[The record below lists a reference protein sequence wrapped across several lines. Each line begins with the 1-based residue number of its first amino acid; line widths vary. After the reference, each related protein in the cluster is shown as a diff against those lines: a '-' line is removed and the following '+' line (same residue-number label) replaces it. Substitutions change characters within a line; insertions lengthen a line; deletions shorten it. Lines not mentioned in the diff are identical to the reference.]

1 MPVLQSTRK
10 ADNYLLKH
18 KRSWPE
24 ARLHGPWSSGLVN
37 QLAGVGLGFCLL
49 AGAANLNAQ
58 ITSGGPHFQFTAK
71 PLFPVVLAQPF
82 PHASAAFDQTRTLI
96 LQNYYSTTVTEEA
109 LYHAA
114 IRGMLRH
121 ISPPEDPERAMLWSP
136 ESFHTVSNKLYSLRV
151 SLGIRSTYNQHDGA
165 LTVTSVATGSP
176 AEGRLQRHDRIMR
189 VDGTALK
196 GQTLA
201 AIRDSLSG
209 VAGKTVRLTIVRDI
223 MIREIELTLAPFE
236 VIEHAVRL
244 LPDGVGYV
252 RIKRMTKGIS
262 VKVKAAIEVLRSRG
276 ARALVIDLREN
287 SGGVFAEGLRVAELF
302 VRKGVP
308 LLHSLGKGSKV
319 HSYRAGNEAPF
330 TGPLALLVDS
340 STASAA
346 EMVAAALARRQGTLL
361 VGDTTFGKGVLEQ
374 TFTLDNDYRVKFIVG
389 ALYGPTG
396 RSWQSRGIS
405 PSVLTKDTSSPDN
418 YLQLAPSE
426 WLNKDTALRAAWQF
440 LIDGKWSRHGETS
453 EEDGRSTQG
462 S

>member
-1 MPVLQSTRK
+1 
-10 ADNYLLKH
+10 
-18 KRSWPE
+18 
-24 ARLHGPWSSGLVN
+24 
-37 QLAGVGLGFCLL
+37 
-49 AGAANLNAQ
+49 
-58 ITSGGPHFQFTAK
+58 
-71 PLFPVVLAQPF
+71 
-82 PHASAAFDQTRTLI
+82 
-96 LQNYYSTTVTEEA
+96 
-109 LYHAA
+109 
-114 IRGMLRH
+114 
-121 ISPPEDPERAMLWSP
+121 
-136 ESFHTVSNKLYSLRV
+136 
-151 SLGIRSTYNQHDGA
+151 
-165 LTVTSVATGSP
+165 
-176 AEGRLQRHDRIMR
+176 
-189 VDGTALK
+189 
-196 GQTLA
+196 
-201 AIRDSLSG
+201 
-209 VAGKTVRLTIVRDI
+209 